1 MEDNSSDASMFF
13 FLTNN
18 HPSDQFL
25 CEQDGGLLN
34 SSCKAVASRHR
45 SPFSSY
51 EPCCTC
57 QDATCSS
64 DNNCCPNPFIYQ
76 CLFKVA
82 VVYLTGLDR
91 LRDE

>member
-1 MEDNSSDASMFF
+1 MEDNSSDASLFF

-25 CEQDGGLLN
+25 YEQDGGLLN
-34 SSCKAVASRHR
+34 SSCKAVPSSHR
-45 SPFSSY
+45 TPFSSY
-51 EPCCTC
+51 EPCCTG
-57 QDATCSS
+57 QDTTCSS